1 MDELLAKGATRGGP
15 REACTNVQG
24 QVRRFSGDDPDGIIR
39 HGQLV
44 DHPS

>member
-24 QVRRFSGDDPDGIIR
+24 QVRRCYGYDSDGIIQFAS
-39 HGQLV
+39 GLNAG
-44 DHPS
+44 